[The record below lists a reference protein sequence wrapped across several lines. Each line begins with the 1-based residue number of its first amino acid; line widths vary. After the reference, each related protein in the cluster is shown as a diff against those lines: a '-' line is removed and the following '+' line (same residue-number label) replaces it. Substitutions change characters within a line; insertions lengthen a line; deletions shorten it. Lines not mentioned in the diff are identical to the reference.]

1 MVKEVVKTKKKEGT
15 LKHCQEIITKV
26 NEKVNFRNE
35 ETKSLINEQF
45 NLYEKLKGM
54 EEVMHQ

>member
-1 MVKEVVKTKKKEGT
+1 MKELEMVKEVVKTKKKEGT

-35 ETKSLINEQF
+35 ETKSLINE
-45 NLYEKLKGM
+45 
-54 EEVMHQ
+54 